1 MKLFYH
7 KEMKKEKA
15 PGILPVTFSFSL
27 VLMQEH
33 LGLLLSFSALFG
45 GLLLLL

>member
-1 MKLFYH
+1 MRLFYH
-7 KEMKKEKA
+7 KKMKKEKA